1 MPTDGPSGEAADS
14 LDEAKAAFQ
23 AAGSGARLRSR
34 TGDCQSWRRITRRSL
49 LAIRARPRLLPVVPR
64 NLRTASSNA
73 AIFFRRLPR
82 SIEAGAGRKQERN
95 GRK

>member
-1 MPTDGPSGEAADS
+1 
-14 LDEAKAAFQ
+14 
-23 AAGSGARLRSR
+23 
-34 TGDCQSWRRITRRSL
+34 